1 MDMKRGE
8 PPSDRERLQGS
19 PAAQPGILDLFTAFM
34 GVGLSGFGGVLPFAR
49 RMLVD
54 RRRWL
59 SPAEF
64 TEVLGLSQLL
74 PGPNIVNV
82 TIYVGARFA
91 GIPGAAAAFLGLMT
105 MPVIIVLCLGAAYS
119 RYGDLPAV
127 ANAFRGVSSAAA
139 GLMVAMAAK
148 IAWPVLRSAPA
159 IVVALLVFVAMAI
172 LKVPLVW
179 TVAVLAPVGVIWTWW
194 RTP

>member
-8 PPSDRERLQGS
+8 PPSDQERLQGS
-19 PAAQPGILDLFTAFM
+19 PAAQAGVLDLFTAFM

-91 GIPGAAAAFLGLMT
+91 GIPGAVAAFLGLMT
-105 MPVIIVLCLGAAYS
+105 
-119 RYGDLPAV
+119 
-127 ANAFRGVSSAAA
+127 
-139 GLMVAMAAK
+139 AMAAK

-159 IVVALLVFVAMAI
+159 IVVALLVFVAIAV
-172 LKVPLVW
+172 LKVPLIW
-179 TVAVLAPVGVIWTWW
+179 AIAVLAPVSVIWTWW